1 MILIWNLGAI
11 GHVPIVLS
19 SAISTDAL
27 RDSLSTESTIA
38 TLLQDIDKRQT
49 SSLIFASMSIANEHS
64 MAPRVGSLEKIH

>member
-11 GHVPIVLS
+11 GDVTIVLS

-27 RDSLSTESTIA
+27 RDSLSTESAIA

-49 SSLIFASMSIANEHS
+49 SNLIFASMSIANEQS